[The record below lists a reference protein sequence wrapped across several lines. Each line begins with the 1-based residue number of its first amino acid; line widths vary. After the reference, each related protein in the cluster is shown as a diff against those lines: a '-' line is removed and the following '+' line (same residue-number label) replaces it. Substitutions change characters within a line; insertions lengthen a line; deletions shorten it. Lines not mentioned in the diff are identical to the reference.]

1 MQVEEDTMF
10 DLMSFAQFC
19 VALELQPLDYIM
31 VAVSWDLE
39 VRVVVFESVA
49 SSEKV
54 YNWL

>member
-1 MQVEEDTMF
+1 MQVEEDTML
-10 DLMSFAQFC
+10 DLMSLAQFC
-19 VALELQPLDYIM
+19 IALELWPLDYIM

-39 VRVVVFESVA
+39 VRVVVLESVA